1 MYYIPVILN
10 QIYSNVVPFVVL
22 LSILVFVHELG
33 HFAVARLCKV
43 RVEVFSL
50 GFGKKL
56 ISYKRGDTVYCIS
69 LIPLG
74 GYVKMFGEQGAEG
87 IQESEKPV
95 SFTHKTVW
103 QRIAIVLAGPMMN
116 FLFAIFVFGLISQLG
131 EETRSAVIAEVEV
144 GSEAAKMNLQA
155 GDRILEVAGVS
166 IESYED
172 FQKNLNKNKEQS
184 VPAIVEAADHSK
196 KNITLKISSVK
207 NPNIFSS
214 ESTIGS
220 IDGISALAKS
230 SQVAVIKGSV
240 AEQVGFKT
248 GDEVT
253 MINGEKIQRWS
264 QLESWM
270 GQQLGSV
277 APVESGSPTPQT
289 AKYQVTVERGGLE
302 EQKTRP
308 SVVIEMSTE
317 QLKGMKSIKDFGF
330 EKPDLYLE
338 QVVKGSP
345 AEQADLKKFDRIVS
359 INHVV
364 LEKWEQVL
372 NTIKSFDGK
381 EPLDLTIIRDGV
393 TLSKKITPQVT
404 SQMTALGQEDKRY
417 TIGILPMVTF
427 AQPEMIKLKSPS
439 IFASFAKGFTR
450 TIDISTMTVLSFV
463 KLFQGEVSHKNIGG
477 MLSIGKAAKDSF
489 EMGMQSFLMTMGI
502 LSVSLFILN
511 LLPIPVLDG
520 GHLVF
525 YVIEVIKGSPL
536 SVKKMEMAQQIGF
549 VLLMGLMVL
558 ALFNDFTKFFFKT

>member
-33 HFAVARLCKV
+33 HFVVARLCKV
-43 RVEVFSL
+43 KVEVFSL

-56 ISYKRGDTVYCIS
+56 ISYKKGDTVYCVS

-155 GDRILEVAGVS
+155 GDRILEVAGVP

-172 FQKNLNKNKEQS
+172 FQKSLNKNKEQS
-184 VPAIVEAADHSK
+184 VPAVVEAIDHSK

-220 IDGISALAKS
+220 IEGISALAKS
-230 SQVAVIKGSV
+230 SQIAVIKGSV

-253 MINGEKIQRWS
+253 LINGEKIQRWS

-270 GQQLGSV
+270 GQQFGS
-277 APVESGSPTPQT
+277 AAAS
-289 AKYQVTVERGGLE
+289 AKYQVTVERGILE

-308 SVVIEMSTE
+308 SVVIEMSAE
-317 QLKGMKSIKDFGF
+317 QLKGIKSLQDLGF

-338 QVVKGSP
+338 QVVQGSP

-439 IFASFAKGFTR
+439 VFASFAKGFTR

-489 EMGMQSFLMTMGI
+489 EMGLQSFLMTMGI

>member
-33 HFAVARLCKV
+33 HFVVARLCKV
-43 RVEVFSL
+43 KVEVFSL

-56 ISYKRGDTVYCIS
+56 ISYKKGDTVYCIS

-74 GYVKMFGEQGAEG
+74 GYVKMFGEQEAEG

-155 GDRILEVAGVS
+155 GDRILEVAGVA

-184 VPAIVEAADHSK
+184 VTALVEAADHSK

-214 ESTIGS
+214 ESTIGA
-220 IDGISALAKS
+220 IEGISALAKS

-240 AEQVGFKT
+240 AEQLGFKT

-253 MINGEKIQRWS
+253 LINGEKIQRWS
-264 QLESWM
+264 QLENWI
-270 GQQLGSV
+270 GRQFGSIASAEAS
-277 APVESGSPTPQT
+277 APTTDV
-289 AKYQVTVERGGLE
+289 KYQITVERGGLE

-308 SVVIEMSTE
+308 SVVIEMNAE
-317 QLKGMKSIKDFGF
+317 QLKKFKSIQEFGF

-381 EPLDLTIIRDGV
+381 EPLELTVIRDGV
-393 TLSKKITPQVT
+393 TLNKKITPQVT

-439 IFASFAKGFTR
+439 IFASFAKGITR

-489 EMGMQSFLMTMGI
+489 EMGIQSFLMTMGI